1 MPPVQFPYISL
12 ETKPSKL
19 TIEKKKRFITLGS
32 YFQEMQK
39 HVAKHGFTSHSAV
52 ELKGGD
58 SVGLGM
64 VRDGTKCG
72 PHKVR
77 HH

>member
-1 MPPVQFPYISL
+1 MFS
-12 ETKPSKL
+12 
-19 TIEKKKRFITLGS
+19 RN
-32 YFQEMQK
+32 
-39 HVAKHGFTSHSAV
+39 AKTRSQTRFTSHSAV

-77 HH
+77 YH

>member
-1 MPPVQFPYISL
+1 M
-12 ETKPSKL
+12 
-19 TIEKKKRFITLGS
+19 GS

-39 HVAKHGFTSHSAV
+39 HVVKHGFTSHSAV

-72 PHKVR
+72 PHKVL

>member
-1 MPPVQFPYISL
+1 MPPVQFLYISL
-12 ETKPSKL
+12 ETKPLKL
-19 TIEKKKRFITLGS
+19 TIEKKKPFYHFWVIFSRN
-32 YFQEMQK
+32 
-39 HVAKHGFTSHSAV
+39 AKCKLSQTRFTSHSAV

-72 PHKVR
+72 PHKV
-77 HH
+77 

>member
-1 MPPVQFPYISL
+1 MPSAQFPYISL
-12 ETKPSKL
+12 ETKPLKL
-19 TIEKKKRFITLGS
+19 TIEKEKRFITLGS
-32 YFQEMQK
+32 YFQEVQK
-39 HVAKHGFTSHSAV
+39 HVVKHGFTSHSAV

-72 PHKVR
+72 PHKV
-77 HH
+77 

>member
-1 MPPVQFPYISL
+1 MPPVQFLYISL
-12 ETKPSKL
+12 ETKPLKL
-19 TIEKKKRFITLGS
+19 TIEKKPFYHFWVIFSRN
-32 YFQEMQK
+32 
-39 HVAKHGFTSHSAV
+39 AKTRSQTRFTSHSAV

-72 PHKVR
+72 PHKV
-77 HH
+77 

>member
-1 MPPVQFPYISL
+1 MPSVQFLYISL
-12 ETKPSKL
+12 ETKPLKL
-19 TIEKKKRFITLGS
+19 TIEKKKPFYHFWVIFSRN
-32 YFQEMQK
+32 
-39 HVAKHGFTSHSAV
+39 AKTRSQTRFTSHSAV

-72 PHKVR
+72 AHKVR
-77 HH
+77 YH

>member
-1 MPPVQFPYISL
+1 M
-12 ETKPSKL
+12 
-19 TIEKKKRFITLGS
+19 KKKRFITLGS

-39 HVAKHGFTSHSAV
+39 HVVKHGFTSHSAV

-72 PHKVR
+72 PHKVWY
-77 HH
+77 H